1 MALTLLVS
9 SPGSA
14 PQLFALTRTQTVDQ
28 VHSVFWWSGTRR
40 SANWR
45 SGHSVRTHFQSLL
58 HTGGQREGHHPKFED
73 GNQLLSSAVVA
84 FRSCPAKLPATPA
97 IEIASVRQPW

>member
-14 PQLFALTRTQTVDQ
+14 PQLFALTRTQTV
-28 VHSVFWWSGTRR
+28 FWWSGTRR

-45 SGHSVRTHFQSLL
+45 SGHSVQTHFQSLL

-84 FRSCPAKLPATPA
+84 FRPCPAKLPA